1 MIEIKKDKKGEI
13 IYPKKDMYIFNK
25 ENNDFGMFKQY
36 TIIEKDDKTY
46 LVDLNIH
53 SKDEIND
60 EMLIEN
66 YTVSELL
73 RKDAIIKK
81 LSDVEDMRNY
91 VDLNIVEMTS
101 DTHIFNKVLY
111 EYLKSF
117 PYFITNDI
125 KHTKDVLKAM
135 EKDTPL
141 NQQRVE
147 YLFDQLGVT
156 YVEFFDFIKRR
167 DDK

>member
-1 MIEIKKDKKGEI
+1 MIEIKKDKKGNI

-25 ENNDFGMFKQY
+25 INNDFGMFKQY

-53 SKDEIND
+53 SEDELND
-60 EMLIEN
+60 EMLIDN

-91 VDLNIVEMTS
+91 VDLNVVEIKN
-101 DTHIFNKVLY
+101 DTHIFNKTLY
-111 EYLKSF
+111 EYLLSF
-117 PYFITNDI
+117 PYFITNDT
-125 KHTKDVLKAM
+125 KHTKDVLKAL

-147 YLFDQLGVT
+147 YLFNQLGVT
-156 YVEFFDFIKRR
+156 YVEFFEFIKRR
-167 DDK
+167 EEE

>member
-53 SKDEIND
+53 SEDELND

-91 VDLNIVEMTS
+91 VDLNIVEMTN
-101 DTHIFNKVLY
+101 DTHIFNKTLY